1 MEPEPKWRGLFKRRF
16 FGASAAKQEIRM
28 IMEAD
33 GGDGGIE
40 ESEKE
45 MINNIFE
52 FDDRTVS
59 ELMTHRTEIEFL
71 TLDAPLSEVI
81 KKAVESGYSRIPVCE
96 ESLDELTGILNVKDL
111 LGLLTGEDQRP
122 EFTLSQYLREPLYVP
137 ESSTCMD
144 VLGQF
149 KAKKVHL
156 AVVVDEY
163 GGTAGLVTMEDLL
176 ESIVG
181 SIQDE
186 YDDEEDEIF
195 ALGDGRFLVD
205 GLTSLS
211 DIDKYFDLKLSEHDE
226 NDTIGGYVVNVLG
239 RLPAEGEHPHVE
251 AGGYRFVVSEMDER
265 RVAKLEV
272 ERVD

>member
-1 MEPEPKWRGLFKRRF
+1 M
-16 FGASAAKQEIRM
+16 
-28 IMEAD
+28 
-33 GGDGGIE
+33 
-40 ESEKE
+40 
-45 MINNIFE
+45 
-52 FDDRTVS
+52 
-59 ELMTHRTEIEFL
+59 
-71 TLDAPLSEVI
+71 
-81 KKAVESGYSRIPVCE
+81 
-96 ESLDELTGILNVKDL
+96 
-111 LGLLTGEDQRP
+111 TGEDQRP

-251 AGGYRFVVSEMDER
+251 AGGYRFIVSEMDER
-265 RVAKLEV
+265 RVARLEG